1 MTTETGN
8 MERYSGLHSPV
19 HRLNPKSKIVVLIAF
34 IVLCSMIGSFSP
46 VLYGA
51 YLAFLTAVFIFSGIP
66 LLYIIKRLSVILFLV
81 IIVAGF
87 TPFIKHLPGENAL
100 AVISGSIKLY
110 RTGLMVF
117 LNILV
122 RVCLSVSALLIL
134 ILTAPFTE
142 LMEGFAELKVPALIV
157 NIINLTYRYL
167 SVITDEALR
176 MKRAAVSRGY
186 SGKWLWHAGAVGR
199 ITGSLFLRSYER
211 SERVYYAMLSRGYT
225 GKMFSKKTQ
234 PLCKTDWFFIGISL
248 FYIAGI
254 RLAV

>member
-1 MTTETGN
+1 M
-8 MERYSGLHSPV
+8 
-19 HRLNPKSKIVVLIAF
+19 
-34 IVLCSMIGSFSP
+34 
-46 VLYGA
+46 
-51 YLAFLTAVFIFSGIP
+51 
-66 LLYIIKRLSVILFLV
+66 
-81 IIVAGF
+81 
-87 TPFIKHLPGENAL
+87 
-100 AVISGSIKLY
+100 VISGSVKLY

-122 RVCLSVSALLIL
+122 RVCLSMFALLIL

-167 SVITDEALR
+167 SVITSEALK

-225 GKMFSKKTQ
+225 GIMFSKKTQ
-234 PLCKTDWFFIGISL
+234 PLRKTDWFFIRSEEHTSEL
-248 FYIAGI
+248 QSH
-254 RLAV
+254 